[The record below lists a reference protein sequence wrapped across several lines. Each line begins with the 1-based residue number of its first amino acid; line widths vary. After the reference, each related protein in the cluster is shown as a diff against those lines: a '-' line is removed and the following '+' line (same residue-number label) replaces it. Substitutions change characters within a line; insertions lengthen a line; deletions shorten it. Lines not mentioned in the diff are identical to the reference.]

1 MKEQELK
8 EFIAKYYSRENE
20 SCEWKEFKEL
30 KHAVSGKDMDDIIS
44 YVSAISNM
52 NGGTLVVGVKDQK
65 LDIIGIQD
73 FYNYTPEN
81 LKFRVLDLCTNL
93 PSENFYVDEYITDDT
108 KKTVWIIHIPKHQ
121 PRRVVIAH
129 TKAYMRI
136 GDSLVEMTEERHNK
150 ILHELIID
158 DDWTAKIVPD
168 ATIEDLDKDAI
179 EKARKEYKKRNPK
192 YAEEM
197 ESWNDEKFLNKAKL
211 LIQGKITRTAILL
224 LGKEE
229 SEHFIN
235 PSVMKIRWSLKTHT
249 NENKDYAIFSIP
261 MILAVDELLAK
272 IRNVRMVSIRP
283 GTLFPDEMMRYDSF
297 TIREPL
303 NNCIAHQDYTMGAR
317 IEVVEYEDEKLIFR
331 NAGTFIPNSVEKVV
345 MNDCPESVYRNPFL
359 VEAMRNLG
367 MIETQGGGIR
377 KLYLQ
382 QQKRCFP
389 MPDYSFEENYV
400 KVEIVGNI
408 IDEKFARVVMKN
420 NDLSLIEIMA
430 LDKVQKRKY
439 ISDDEIKLLK
449 ERNLIEGRK
458 PNFYISAEI
467 AKNTEDTKLMASY
480 IRNRAFDDDLYKQQ
494 ILAYLDQY
502 GKANR
507 SQIQELIGKHL
518 PDILT
523 EDKKYNKVKNI
534 LQSMRTAGIINVDK
548 DKNWYKV

>member
-1 MKEQELK
+1 MKEQALK
-8 EFIAKYYSRENE
+8 EFIVKYYSRENE

-30 KHAVSGKDMDDIIS
+30 KHAVSGKEMDGIIS
-44 YVSAISNM
+44 YVSALSNM
-52 NGGTLVVGVKDQK
+52 NGGTLVVGIKDQK

-73 FYNYTPEN
+73 FYNYTSEN

-93 PSENFYVDEYITDDT
+93 PSENFYVDEYKTEDT
-108 KKTVWIIHIPKHQ
+108 NKTVWIIHIPKHH
-121 PRRVVIAH
+121 PRKLVIAH

-136 GDSLVEMTEERHNK
+136 GDSLVEMSEERHNK

-158 DDWTAKIVPD
+158 DDWSVKIIPD
-168 ATIEDLDKDAI
+168 ATIEDLDEEAI
-179 EKARKEYKKRNPK
+179 EKARKEFKKRNPK

-197 ESWNDEKFLNKAKL
+197 DSWDNEKFLNKAKL
-211 LIQGKITRTAILL
+211 LIQGQVTRTAILL

-235 PSVMKIRWSLKTHT
+235 PSVMKIRWSLKTHN

-261 MILAVDELLAK
+261 MIMAVDELLAK

-283 GTLFPDEMMRYDSF
+283 GTLFPDEMMRYDPF

-317 IEVVEYEDEKLIFR
+317 VEVVEYEDEKLIFR
-331 NAGTFIPNSVEKVV
+331 NAGTFIPNSVERVV

-367 MIETQGGGIR
+367 MIETQGGGIK

-389 MPDYSFEENYV
+389 MPDYSFDENYV
-400 KVEIVGNI
+400 KVEIVGNV
-408 IDEKFARVVMKN
+408 IDENFARVIMKN
-420 NDLSLIEIMA
+420 NDLSLIEVMA
-430 LDKVQKRKY
+430 LDKVQKRKEVND
-439 ISDDEIKLLK
+439 SEIKLLK
-449 ERNLIEGRK
+449 EKSLIEGRK
-458 PNFYISAEI
+458 PNFYIAAEI
-467 AKNTEDTKLMASY
+467 AKNTEDSKLMASY

-494 ILAYLDQY
+494 ILAYLEQY

-534 LQSMRTAGIINVDK
+534 LQSMRIAGLINVDEN
-548 DKNWYKV
+548 KNWYKL